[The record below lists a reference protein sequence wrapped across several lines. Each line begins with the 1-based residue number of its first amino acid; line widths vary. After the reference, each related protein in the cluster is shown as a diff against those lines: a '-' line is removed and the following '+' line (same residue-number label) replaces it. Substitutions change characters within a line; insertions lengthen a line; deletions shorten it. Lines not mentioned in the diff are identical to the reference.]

1 MANVWGL
8 HVDEVLTFQ
17 KTSIDKGLET
27 EEVNRRVQIYG
38 NNALTP
44 QEKVWFE
51 CFVFEFNLFIFIGSY
66 HYTLFGKF

>member
-44 QEKVWFE
+44 QEKV
-51 CFVFEFNLFIFIGSY
+51 
-66 HYTLFGKF
+66 